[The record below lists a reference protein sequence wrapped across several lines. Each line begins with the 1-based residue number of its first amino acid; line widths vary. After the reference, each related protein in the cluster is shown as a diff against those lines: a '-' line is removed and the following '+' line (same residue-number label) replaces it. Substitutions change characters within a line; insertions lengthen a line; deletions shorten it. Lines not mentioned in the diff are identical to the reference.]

1 MTQPQT
7 TAKKT
12 AKATET
18 KTATASDPKAAKATE
33 NKMKEF
39 EKAGETALAKDK
51 RKASAKKT
59 ATRKKAPVK
68 KAAAKKASPKATAA
82 SPKAKAPAKP
92 KATPDAATPKPN
104 AAAPTPDAPKTRRP
118 RFARGQDP
126 RIPPAGTTI
135 VRPYKGEEIRVTVL
149 EDGFRW
155 KKQDFSSLSACAKAI
170 TGTKGTINGVL
181 WFRLTD
187 ASGSADPAAS

>member
-18 KTATASDPKAAKATE
+18 KTAKASDPKAAKATE
-33 NKMKEF
+33 SKMKEF
-39 EKAGETALAKDK
+39 EKAGEAALAKDK

-68 KAAAKKASPKATAA
+68 KTAAKKA

-92 KATPDAATPKPN
+92 KTAVKTAPDAATP
-104 AAAPTPDAPKTRRP
+104 APDTPKTRRP

-187 ASGSADPAAS
+187 AAGSAESAAS

>member
-7 TAKKT
+7 SAKKT

-18 KTATASDPKAAKATE
+18 KTAKATQPKTAKATE
-33 NKMKEF
+33 SKMKEF
-39 EKAGETALAKDK
+39 EKAGEAALAKDK

-68 KAAAKKASPKATAA
+68 KTAAKKA

-92 KATPDAATPKPN
+92 KTTPDAATPKPN

-187 ASGSADPAAS
+187 ASGSADSAAS

>member
-12 AKATET
+12 ET
-18 KTATASDPKAAKATE
+18 KTAKASDPKATKATE
-33 NKMKEF
+33 SKMKEF
-39 EKAGETALAKDK
+39 EKAGETVLAKDK

-68 KAAAKKASPKATAA
+68 KASPKATSA
-82 SPKAKAPAKP
+82 SPKAKAHAKP
-92 KATPDAATPKPN
+92 KTAVKTTPDAA
-104 AAAPTPDAPKTRRP
+104 APAPDAPKTRRP

-126 RIPPAGTTI
+126 RIPPAGTTL

-170 TGTKGTINGVL
+170 TGTKGTINAVL

-187 ASGSADPAAS
+187 ASGSAESAAS